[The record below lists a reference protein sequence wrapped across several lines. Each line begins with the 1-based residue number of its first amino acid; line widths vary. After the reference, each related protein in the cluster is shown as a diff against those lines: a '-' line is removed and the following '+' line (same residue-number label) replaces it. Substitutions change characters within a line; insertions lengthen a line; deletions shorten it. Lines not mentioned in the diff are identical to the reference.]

1 MWYLDKRTAMTTYA
15 TLARYPWCHHF
26 FPKPS
31 PIQMCIQRTF
41 FKISSRLL
49 LTIKRWFLSA
59 KCIRRG
65 CVDHRQKC
73 CERNLCNLIDS
84 QVKLVSLA
92 SSIWCGLRFLS
103 LCSHVLLVPRGWRK
117 GSSPSLNQSDLESR
131 AARISVL
138 VLANIIDFKDN
149 ELSFPV
155 GFDAGSLLKCGLV
168 GP

>member
-1 MWYLDKRTAMTTYA
+1 MSQHYSSFCSKKVTLEMWYLDKRTAMTTYA

-103 LCSHVLLVPRGWRK
+103 LCSHVLLVPRGWMEKRLFSK
-117 GSSPSLNQSDLESR
+117 LKPVRPGKQSRQNLRLSLS
-131 AARISVL
+131 
-138 VLANIIDFKDN
+138 
-149 ELSFPV
+149 
-155 GFDAGSLLKCGLV
+155 
-168 GP
+168 